1 MQRIKTGLF
10 ESVVTIDGTFRE
22 GFLEKMTLTLRYE
35 QEEASE
41 TNIRGRAFQ
50 TEKQLVAL
58 GLGYDD
64 QKGC

>member
-1 MQRIKTGLF
+1 M
-10 ESVVTIDGTFRE
+10 EE
-22 GFLEKMTLTLRYE
+22 MTLTLRYE

-41 TNIRGRAFQ
+41 TNVRGRVFQ